1 MKNNKIWR
9 LENMEFISD
18 DSENKDS
25 DESDVDDEGN
35 DDEI

>member
-1 MKNNKIWR
+1 MKNNKICR

-18 DSENKDS
+18 DSENKGS
-25 DESDVDDEGN
+25 GKSDVDDEGN